1 MKLKKSIKRK
11 LLIVVILIIIL
22 VVGAVVVINL
32 PKNEKKEVTE
42 VKVVN
47 EVEKYGYQLKETKSK
62 KYKKMFE
69 ELKDILS
76 EETLDE
82 EKYVTKITEMFIFDF
97 YTLDDKSAKTD
108 IGGVDFVYKDALN
121 NFLVNAQDTYYKYV
135 ESDIYNNRNQQLPI
149 VDTITVE
156 AVAQQPYAYGTLN
169 DDKAYVVK
177 ASWTYTKEEFQ
188 TYQKQAQL
196 VFIHDGKKLSL
207 VELK

>member
-1 MKLKKSIKRK
+1 MKLKKSVKRK
-11 LLIVVILIIIL
+11 LIIALIFIIIVVIGALI
-22 VVGAVVVINL
+22 VINL
-32 PKNEKKEVTE
+32 PKKEKKPAEE

-69 ELKDILS
+69 ELKEILS

-82 EKYVTKITEMFIFDF
+82 EKYVTKLTEMFIYDF
-97 YTLDDKSAKTD
+97 YSLDDKSAKTD
-108 IGGVDFVYKDALN
+108 VGGVDFVYKDAVN

-149 VDTITVE
+149 VDVVTVS

-177 ASWTYTKEEFQ
+177 ASWTYTKEQ
-188 TYQKQAQL
+188 YATYQNQAQL

>member
-1 MKLKKSIKRK
+1 MKLKKSVKRK
-11 LLIVVILIIIL
+11 IMIALTLIVIVVI
-22 VVGAVVVINL
+22 GVVIVLNL
-32 PKNEKKEVTE
+32 PKKENNKVEE

-82 EKYVTKITEMFIFDF
+82 QKYVTKLTEMFIYDF

-108 IGGVDFVYKDALN
+108 VGGVDFVYKDAVS

-149 VDTITVE
+149 VDVVTVD
-156 AVAQQPYAYGTLN
+156 AIVQQPYAYGTLN

-177 ASWTYTKEEFQ
+177 VNWTYTKQEFS
-188 TYQKQAQL
+188 TYQSQAQL
-196 VFIHDGKKLSL
+196 VFIHDGVKLSL

>member
-1 MKLKKSIKRK
+1 MKLKKGVKKK
-11 LLIVVILIIIL
+11 LLIALILIVIV
-22 VVGAVVVINL
+22 VVGVVVVINL
-32 PKNEKKEVTE
+32 PKKETEKVEE

-62 KYKKMFE
+62 KYKKMFD

-82 EKYVTKITEMFIFDF
+82 QKYVSKITEMFIYDF

-108 IGGVDFVYKDALN
+108 VGGVDFVYKDALS

-135 ESDIYNNRNQQLPI
+135 ESDIYNNRNQQLPE
-149 VDTITVE
+149 VDTITINAISNE
-156 AVAQQPYAYGTLN
+156 TFAYGTKN
-169 DDKAYVVK
+169 DDNAYIINV
-177 ASWTYTKEEFQ
+177 SWTYTSEDFSS
-188 TYQKQAQL
+188 YQNNAKL
-196 VFIHDGKKLSL
+196 VFIHDENKLCL

>member
-1 MKLKKSIKRK
+1 MKLKKSVKRK
-11 LLIVVILIIIL
+11 LIIALILIVIV
-22 VVGAVVVINL
+22 VVGVVVVINL
-32 PKNEKKEVTE
+32 PKKENEKAEE

-82 EKYVTKITEMFIFDF
+82 QKYVSKITEMFIYDF

-108 IGGVDFVYKDALN
+108 VGGVDFVYKDALS

-149 VDTITVE
+149 VDQVTVE
-156 AVAQQPYAYGTLN
+156 AIAQQPYAYGTLN

-177 ASWTYTKEEFQ
+177 ASWTYTKEQFA
-188 TYQKQAQL
+188 TYQNQAQL
-196 VFIHDGKKLSL
+196 VFIHDGVKLSL

>member
-1 MKLKKSIKRK
+1 MKLKKSVKRK
-11 LLIVVILIIIL
+11 LIIALILIII
-22 VVGAVVVINL
+22 VVIGALIVINL
-32 PKNEKKEVTE
+32 PKKENKPVEE

-69 ELKDILS
+69 ELKEILS

-82 EKYVTKITEMFIFDF
+82 EKYVTKLTEMFIYDF
-97 YTLDDKSAKTD
+97 YSLDDKSAKTD
-108 IGGVDFVYKDALN
+108 VGGVDFVYKDAVN

-149 VDTITVE
+149 VDVVTVSS
-156 AVAQQPYAYGTLN
+156 VAQQPYAYGTLN

-177 ASWTYTKEEFQ
+177 ASWTYTKEQ
-188 TYQKQAQL
+188 YATYQNQAQL

>member
-1 MKLKKSIKRK
+1 MKLKKSVKRK
-11 LLIVVILIIIL
+11 IMIALTLIVM
-22 VVGAVVVINL
+22 VVIGTVIVLNL
-32 PKNEKKEVTE
+32 PKKDNDKVEE

-69 ELKDILS
+69 ELKEILS
-76 EETLDE
+76 EKTLDE
-82 EKYVTKITEMFIFDF
+82 QKYVTKLTEMFIYDF

-108 IGGVDFVYKDALN
+108 VGGVDFVYKDAVS

-149 VDTITVE
+149 VDVVTVE
-156 AVAQQPYAYGTLN
+156 AIVQQPYAYGTLN

-177 ASWTYTKEEFQ
+177 ANWTYTKPEFS
-188 TYQKQAQL
+188 TYQSQAQL
-196 VFIHDGKKLSL
+196 VFIHDGVKLSL

>member
-1 MKLKKSIKRK
+1 MKLKKGVKKK
-11 LLIVVILIIIL
+11 LILAIILIAIIAVVAVVIM
-22 VVGAVVVINL
+22 NL
-32 PKNEKKEVTE
+32 PKQDKEKVTE

-62 KYKKMFE
+62 KYKNMFD
-69 ELKDILS
+69 ELKEILS
-76 EETLDE
+76 EETIDE
-82 EKYVTKITEMFIFDF
+82 EKYVTKLTEMFIYDF

-108 IGGVDFVYKDALN
+108 IGGVDFVYKDVLS

-149 VDTITVE
+149 VDAITVE
-156 AVAQQPYAYGTLN
+156 AILQQPYAYGTKN

-177 ASWTYTKEEFQ
+177 VSWTYTKEQFA
-188 TYQKQAQL
+188 TYQNQAQL
-196 VFIHDGKKLSL
+196 VFIHDGVKLSL

>member
-1 MKLKKSIKRK
+1 MKLKKSVKRNIIIA
-11 LLIVVILIIIL
+11 LILIVVL
-22 VVGAVVVINL
+22 VVSVIVILNL
-32 PKNEKKEVTE
+32 PKKNQDTE
-42 VKVVN
+42 TPVKVVN

-82 EKYVTKITEMFIFDF
+82 EKYVTKLTEMFIYDF

-108 IGGVDFVYKDALN
+108 VGGVEFIYQDVLS

-135 ESDIYNNRNQQLPI
+135 ESDIYDNRNQQLPI
-149 VDTITVE
+149 VDTVTVE
-156 AVAQQPYAYGTLN
+156 AILQQPYAYGTLN

-177 ASWTYTKEEFQ
+177 ANWTYTKEQFS

-196 VFIHDGKKLSL
+196 VFIHDGVKLSL